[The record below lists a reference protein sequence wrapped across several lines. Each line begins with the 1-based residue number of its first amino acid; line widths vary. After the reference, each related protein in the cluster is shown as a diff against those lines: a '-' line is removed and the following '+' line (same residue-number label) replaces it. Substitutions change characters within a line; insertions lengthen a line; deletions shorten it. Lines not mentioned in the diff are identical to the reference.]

1 MLGMRRLTPID
12 NIIAQFD
19 QGLRTVFSD
28 QFHPK
33 RPSPACYI
41 DQEGDLSDQERDQA
55 ARLLRIDD
63 TGEVC
68 AQALYQGQ
76 ALTTR
81 SARLKATLQEAAD
94 EENDH
99 LAWCQDRLKNLGA
112 HRSYLNPI
120 WYTGSFCMG
129 AVAGF
134 LGDKW
139 SLGFLAETEQQ
150 VVRHL
155 DDHLQRLPR
164 ADRKSHCVLTQMRED
179 ELKHASTAQTHG
191 GAPLPSVI
199 KKTMRCLSKVMTTVA
214 YWI

>member
-1 MLGMRRLTPID
+1 MRRLTPID
-12 NIIAQFD
+12 NIITQFD

-28 QFHPK
+28 QLHAK
-33 RPSPACYI
+33 RPSPARYI
-41 DQEGDLSDQERDQA
+41 DKEANLTDKEREQA
-55 ARLLRIDD
+55 ARLLRVDD

-76 ALTTR
+76 ALTTQ
-81 SARLKATLQEAAD
+81 STHLKATLQEAAD

-99 LAWCQDRLKNLGA
+99 LAWCQDRLKALGA
-112 HRSYLNPI
+112 HRSYFNPI

-129 AVAGF
+129 AIAGL

-155 DDHLQRLPR
+155 EDHLQRLP
-164 ADRKSHCVLTQMRED
+164 DGDHKSHRVLTQMRED
-179 ELKHASTAQTHG
+179 ELKHAGTAQMHG
-191 GAPLPSVI
+191 GAPLPDVI
-199 KKTMRCLSKVMTTVA
+199 KKTMRCLSKVMTSVA